1 MAGHISEGNVIEKL
15 AGSGYLEI
23 DNIRYILYT
32 GNDNKN
38 ISGVPGIM
46 ALIEYSN

>member
-1 MAGHISEGNVIEKL
+1 MAGRV
-15 AGSGYLEI
+15 SGGPVTGGKIWHLEI
-23 DNIRYILYT
+23 DNIIYILYT

-46 ALIEYSN
+46 TLIG